1 MKSVG
6 DKARDLVLET
16 LPGGVG
22 EGKIV
27 RIGADP

>member
-16 LPGGVG
+16 LLDGIGIGQIVGVG
-22 EGKIV
+22 
-27 RIGADP
+27 AHP